1 MRTRRC
7 AIRLA
12 ACAAAAG
19 LLLLL
24 PPAAGR
30 SVAQEASLDAL
41 RDEVRRLA
49 REQRSDQHTLDQLQ
63 KSIDDV
69 LWYMKVSDV
78 ARIDKVRLVST
89 APVRMSN
96 PTGQGAGNPLVFW
109 SYVFVPVGLK
119 AGQKAPLVVL
129 VHGGVHADFA
139 TGSAHI
145 VRELVAEG
153 YVVVAPDYRGSTGYG
168 QSFYDQIDYGGTEID
183 DTYAARNWAV
193 ETLPEVDAS
202 RVAVIGWSH
211 GGFHALHAIFR
222 WPQAWQAAYA
232 GVPVSDLVQRMGYK
246 SQAYRDIFA
255 GFIGKQAVDDPM
267 EYRRRSPVFHAD
279 KLQTPLL
286 VHTNTSDEDVNVME
300 VEHLIAALAAAGKK
314 FEYKVYQAAPG
325 GHAFNRLDTLA
336 ARESRRE
343 IYAFLARYLR

>member
-1 MRTRRC
+1 MQTK
-7 AIRLA
+7 AANVLA
-12 ACAAAAG
+12 TVALAAG
-19 LLLLL
+19 LLLA
-24 PPAAGR
+24 PGAATPAR
-30 SVAQEASLDAL
+30 AQDASLEGL
-41 RDEVRRLA
+41 RDEVKRIA

-78 ARIDKVRLVST
+78 ARIDKVRLASQ

-109 SYVFVPVGLK
+109 SYVFVPTSLK
-119 AGQKAPLVVL
+119 AGQKAPLVVF
-129 VHGGVHADFA
+129 VHGGVHGDFV
-139 TGSAHI
+139 TSYAHI
-145 VRELVAEG
+145 LRELMAEG
-153 YVVVAPDYRGSTGYG
+153 YVVVAPEYRGSTGYG
-168 QSFYDQIDYGGTEID
+168 QSFYDQIDYGGAEID
-183 DTYAARNWAV
+183 DTYTARNWAV

-211 GGFHALHAIFR
+211 GGFHALHAVFR
-222 WPQAWQAAYA
+222 WPKAWQAAYA

-246 SQAYRDIFA
+246 SQGYRDIYA

-279 KLQTPLL
+279 KLETPLL
-286 VHTNTSDEDVNVME
+286 VHTNTNDEDVNVME
-300 VEHLIAALAAAGKK
+300 VEHLIAALKAAGKK
-314 FEYKVYQAAPG
+314 FEYKVYEAAPG
-325 GHAFNRLDTLA
+325 GHAFNRLDTNA

-343 IYAFLARYLR
+343 IYAFLARYLK